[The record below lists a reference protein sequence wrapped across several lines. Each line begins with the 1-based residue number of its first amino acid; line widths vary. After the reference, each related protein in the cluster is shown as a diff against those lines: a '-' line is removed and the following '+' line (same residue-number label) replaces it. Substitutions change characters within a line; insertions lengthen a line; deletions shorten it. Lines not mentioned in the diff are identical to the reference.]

1 MAGRAVSVDEPQQE
15 EPRRARPRP
24 GVRVAK
30 RAERSGGVLV
40 TATLVYYANPAP
52 GEHGRVFNVIWG
64 VATVGFAIS
73 VVGHQLN
80 NRRKEFRDT
89 GDPPAVGLETL
100 ANVLFIVAV
109 LFAAGYFALSR
120 HDGQLDG
127 IETHTD
133 ALYFS
138 VTVLSTVGF
147 GDIHAVGQLGRAV
160 VTVQMLFDLVFVASA
175 VGLVVSSI
183 ISRTQRDPG

>member
-1 MAGRAVSVDEPQQE
+1 MAGRAVGVDEPQRQGSE
-15 EPRRARPRP
+15 RAHVRVARRAR
-24 GVRVAK
+24 
-30 RAERSGGVLV
+30 RSGGVLV

-52 GEHGRVFNVIWG
+52 GDHGRLFGVLWS
-64 VATVGFAIS
+64 VATIGFAVS
-73 VVGHQLN
+73 VVGHQFV
-80 NRRKEFRDT
+80 NRRKEYRQS

-100 ANVLFIVAV
+100 TNMLFVVAV
-109 LFAAGYFALSR
+109 LFAAAYFFLSR
-120 HDGQLDG
+120 REGQMTG
-127 IETHTD
+127 IENHTD

-138 VTVLSTVGF
+138 MTVLSTVGF

-183 ISRTQRDPG
+183 ISRTQRTPTE